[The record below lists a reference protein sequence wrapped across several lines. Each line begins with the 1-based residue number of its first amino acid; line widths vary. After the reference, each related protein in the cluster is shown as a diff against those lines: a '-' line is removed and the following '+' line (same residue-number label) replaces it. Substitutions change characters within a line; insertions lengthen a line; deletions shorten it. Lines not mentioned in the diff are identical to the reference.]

1 MNVLRAASKGRVP
14 ITGHGSFVQCT
25 PKGGIEL
32 RIVRRMV
39 MFEIDPNDDK
49 IFLLDFLVMTGP
61 SHKVSK
67 LSNRI
72 IRGTLFSQRCNMM
85 LPRMLHDS
93 NMTERTWAKLTSK
106 RRTPYVLLHG
116 A

>member
-25 PKGGIEL
+25 PKGGIEP

-39 MFEIDPNDDK
+39 MFEVDPNDDK
-49 IFLLDFLVMTGP
+49 IFSLDFLVATGP

-67 LSNRI
+67 LSSRI
-72 IRGTLFSQRCNMM
+72 IRGTLFSRRCDMM
-85 LPRMLHDS
+85 SLRMSRDS
-93 NMTERTWAKLTSK
+93 NVAERTWAK
-106 RRTPYVLLHG
+106 
-116 A
+116 